1 MLFIISWDF
10 IGCMGRMS
18 FVYKSIYNKMK
29 EKGYEIKRYDY
40 PVKRYCQ
47 TMDLKDNPELIAKYR
62 KCHSKV
68 ESWPEIRKGIRS
80 VGILE
85 MEIYIEKNHL
95 FMIVETPLDFDW
107 NVAMEQLAS
116 LPRQSEWEEYVS
128 AFQLCNS
135 DASSAQKWRLM
146 DRMFYLYE

>member
-1 MLFIISWDF
+1 MLFIISLDF

-85 MEIYIEKNHL
+85 MEIYILGSRL
-95 FMIVETPLDFDW
+95 FMIIETPLDFNW
-107 NVAMEQLAS
+107 ETAMDKLS
-116 LPRQSEWEEYVS
+116 HLPRQAEWEEYVS
-128 AFQLCNS
+128 KFQECVPTS
-135 DASSAQKWRLM
+135 TSAEKWKLM
-146 DRMFYLYE
+146 ERMFHLYE